1 MRGRK
6 VALNAQPSSTPTSD
20 QIQYKIHHFFQKTIT
35 FQTSLKN
42 WTMNKELDVDSAIN
56 LLKSGGKLD
65 EIIISDLATSKVLMM
80 DALLLARNGYI
91 VPEDNVV
98 YDDAQ
103 IQYDPDFDD
112 VAWGQPV
119 PFKKLIPSLESGDPL
134 TEKAELVVKLQ
145 IKSADM
151 KLWLANNEDQ
161 INMIVSG
168 LIESMYRAD
177 KIAKP

>member
-1 MRGRK
+1 
-6 VALNAQPSSTPTSD
+6 
-20 QIQYKIHHFFQKTIT
+20 
-35 FQTSLKN
+35 
-42 WTMNKELDVDSAIN
+42 MNKELDVDS
-56 LLKSGGKLD
+56 
-65 EIIISDLATSKVLMM
+65 

>member
-1 MRGRK
+1 
-6 VALNAQPSSTPTSD
+6 
-20 QIQYKIHHFFQKTIT
+20 
-35 FQTSLKN
+35 
-42 WTMNKELDVDSAIN
+42 MNKELDVDSAIN
-56 LLKSGGKLD
+56 LLKSGGKLG
-65 EIIISDLATSKVLMM
+65 EIIISDLATSKVQMM

-151 KLWLANNEDQ
+151 KLWLAKNEDQ

-177 KIAKP
+177 KIDKP

>member
-1 MRGRK
+1 
-6 VALNAQPSSTPTSD
+6 
-20 QIQYKIHHFFQKTIT
+20 
-35 FQTSLKN
+35 
-42 WTMNKELDVDSAIN
+42 MNKELDVDSAIN

-65 EIIISDLATSKVLMM
+65 DIIISDLATSKVQMM

-119 PFKKLIPSLESGDPL
+119 PFKKLIPSLESGAPL
-134 TEKAELVVKLQ
+134 TEKAKFNDSQCQAIIHSHLKGN
-145 IKSADM
+145 KSVETIWGNGTT
-151 KLWLANNEDQ
+151 L
-161 INMIVSG
+161 
-168 LIESMYRAD
+168 
-177 KIAKP
+177 